1 MASHRRLAAF
11 LTSLFFAVVPLAARA
26 STAPDVLVVGGTP
39 AGVAAA
45 IAAARD
51 GADVTLVAR
60 GSVLGGILTDGMMD
74 QWDINVG
81 PTGNAIQG
89 GLFREI
95 HARLGD
101 SFTPQAAA
109 SVFADLI
116 AREPRITVRTG
127 LTLEAVDTAAS
138 APDSRRVE
146 RVRFTDTRNHV
157 ETITADAVIDAT
169 DNGDLAALA
178 GARYDLGRQ
187 DTGRD
192 ERTQAVTLMFALRGV
207 DWLRLASSY
216 ENARYGPGG
225 ATERRAWGYSAT
237 LADYVP
243 LSRDILVRD
252 LNLGRESTGSVTVN
266 AIDVLGID
274 GLKREDLARARSLTE
289 REAPHLV
296 DFLRTRLPGF
306 ENASVDRFARAI
318 YVRETRHFAGLER
331 LRESD
336 VWNGRVPFDAI
347 GLSSYPMDLHPT
359 THDEKLAYAPLRHVY
374 GVPFGALVPRGF
386 SNLLLASPSISAT
399 HIAAGSAR
407 VIPTTIEEGEAAGT
421 ACAIALRGH
430 LSFSEFVTDPRAFL
444 SLRDDLLI
452 HGVLLPEIA
461 ESDHGA
467 RPSSGTTRA

>member
-11 LTSLFFAVVPLAARA
+11 MTGLLFAVAPLHARA
-26 STAPDVLVVGGTP
+26 SVAPNVLVVGGTP

-45 IAAARD
+45 VSAARN
-51 GADVTLVAR
+51 GADVTLVTR
-60 GSVLGGILTDGMMD
+60 GSVLGGILTDSMMD
-74 QWDINVG
+74 QWDLNIG
-81 PTGNAIQG
+81 PRGNAIQG

-95 HARLGD
+95 YAALGD

-116 AREPRITVRTG
+116 AREPRITIRTG
-127 LTLEAVDTAAS
+127 LTLEAVDTTAS
-138 APDSRRVE
+138 SPNTRRVE
-146 RVRFTDTRNHV
+146 RVRFTDTHDHV
-157 ETITADAVIDAT
+157 ETITACALIDAT

-207 DWLRLASSY
+207 DWSRLASSY
-216 ENARYGPGG
+216 GRHNGPGG
-225 ATERRAWGYSAT
+225 ATDRRAWGYSAT

-243 LSRDILVRD
+243 LSREVLVRD
-252 LNLGRESTGSVTVN
+252 LNLGRESTGNVTVN

-274 GLKREDLARARSLTE
+274 GLKRADLARARSLTE
-289 REAPHLV
+289 REAPHLI

-306 ENASVDRFARAI
+306 ENASIDRFARSI

-336 VWNGRVPFDAI
+336 VWTGRIPSDAI
-347 GLSSYPMDLHPT
+347 GLSSYPMDLHPS
-359 THDEKLAYAPLRHVY
+359 THDEILAYAPVRHVY
-374 GVPFGALVPRGF
+374 GVPFGTLVPRGF

-407 VIPTTIEEGEAAGT
+407 VIPTTIEEGEAAG
-421 ACAIALRGH
+421 AASAIALRDH
-430 LSFSEFVTDPRAFL
+430 LSFREFVTNPLAFL
-444 SLRDDLLI
+444 SLRANLRA

-461 ESDHGA
+461 ETIGA
-467 RPSSGTTRA
+467 TRS